1 MITKFAFS
9 LSLHQVGLHAKHSY
23 ARSLAHFAADLGP
36 VVWKIAARKISS
48 VLPAGHEFGPGW
60 VADDDVSQRQHFAV
74 CDERNSDP
82 SVPED
87 FRGRFPSP
95 SGSFSFANTSGL
107 QSGDMAI
114 NRESNYQNEL
124 NPVSSVS
131 GGSESMF
138 PGRYQQE
145 SMVHSDDFASNGRLG
160 SNVSPQMTMVNL
172 SDLTG
177 SSSAGNVPQMFGMD
191 AINSLSSRIAPTN
204 VKQQPLKAQFF
215 NKSGKLDSSN
225 LFSRESGFESQSS
238 SQGLAGK
245 SSWHGLEVPTIQN
258 SFSLANDL
266 NGMIGGTN
274 SRSSSV
280 EIGPQL
286 QPNLALQL

>member
-1 MITKFAFS
+1 MLITKFTFS

-23 ARSLAHFAADLGP
+23 ARSLTHFAADLGP

-60 VADDDVSQRQHFAV
+60 VADDDVSERQNFAV

-87 FRGRFPSP
+87 YRGRFPSP
-95 SGSFSFANTSGL
+95 SGSFSLANTSSGL

-124 NPVSSVS
+124 NPVNSVS
-131 GGSESMF
+131 GGSEAMF
-138 PGRYQQE
+138 SGRYQQE
-145 SMVHSDDFASNGRLG
+145 SSDDFASNGRLG
-160 SNVSPQMTMVNL
+160 SNLSPQMTMVRL
-172 SDLTG
+172 ADLTG

-191 AINSLSSRIAPTN
+191 TINSLSGRIAPTN
-204 VKQQPLKAQFF
+204 INQQPLKAQFF

-225 LFSRESGFESQSS
+225 LFSRESGFESQSL

-245 SSWHGLEVPTIQN
+245 SSWHGLEVPTKQN

-266 NGMIGGTN
+266 NGMIGGTS

-280 EIGPQL
+280 EIVPQL